1 MMKRL
6 LHGRSLAPLAGPW
19 IACLTLAALVYMFER
34 AMPAF
39 HDIVKI
45 VYFILGVILAIATG
59 RALRTREGRRRKG
72 ERRHGDRR
80 HRMEDQD

>member
-1 MMKRL
+1 MRRL
-6 LHGRSLAPLAGPW
+6 LHGRTLTPLIGPW
-19 IACLTLAALVYMFER
+19 VACLTIAALVYMFER

-45 VYFILGVILAIATG
+45 VYFIIAVILTILTG
-59 RALRTREGRRRKG
+59 RAIRTREGRRRKG

-80 HRMEDQD
+80 QHSEDEG

>member
-1 MMKRL
+1 MMRPF
-6 LHGRSLAPLAGPW
+6 HGRALGPLVGPW
-19 IACLTLAALVYMFER
+19 VACLFIAALVYMFER

-45 VYFILGVILAIATG
+45 VYFIIAVILVILTG
-59 RALRTREGRRRKG
+59 RAIRTREGRRRKG

-80 HRMEDQD
+80 QHTDTEI

>member
-1 MMKRL
+1 MKRF
-6 LHGRSLAPLAGPW
+6 LHGRALPPLIGPW
-19 IACLTLAALVYMFER
+19 IACLTAAALVYMFER

-45 VYFILGVILAIATG
+45 VYFIIGVLLAIITG
-59 RALRTREGRRRKG
+59 RALRSRMGKRRQG

-80 HRMEDQD
+80 DRED